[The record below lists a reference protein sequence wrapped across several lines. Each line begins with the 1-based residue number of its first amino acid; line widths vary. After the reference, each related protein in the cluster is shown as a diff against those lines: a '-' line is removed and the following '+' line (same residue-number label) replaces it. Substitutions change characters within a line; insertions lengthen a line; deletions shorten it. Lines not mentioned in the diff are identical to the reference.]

1 MQVKVFVKN
10 GPAKGKYWEGSL
22 LTDIVVGGQPML
34 TMDND
39 DNSIVRLSEVV
50 KHNYEKETD
59 TSYVLTRSGNTYI
72 IARLMEQ

>member
-34 TMDND
+34 TKED
-39 DNSIVRLSEVV
+39 DSIVRLSEVV

-72 IARLMEQ
+72 ITRMMEQ